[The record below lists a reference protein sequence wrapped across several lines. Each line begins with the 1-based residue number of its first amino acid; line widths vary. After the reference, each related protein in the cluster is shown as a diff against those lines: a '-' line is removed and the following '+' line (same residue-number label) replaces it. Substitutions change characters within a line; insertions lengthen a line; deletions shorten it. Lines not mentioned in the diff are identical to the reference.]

1 MPLDRGARI
10 HALKQR
16 YKERQLQRAERWSN
30 WKAGVVEEMMSLQ
43 IHTREKLLT
52 RFTDTKLMIELVT
65 DRISE
70 TTLELKASVNSACTK
85 ASDMVDNVVDGF
97 SSDVQ
102 KASDSLEEIGES
114 IHAHGAVSAELTQN
128 QVADLSDDIH
138 ENLNSLRRNFK
149 DFSLHESF
157 CDAIE
162 PRDKPGTPQKNLL
175 QRIST
180 SNVLLRVP
188 SIDSNQCSYLFSGA
202 KASFPGGRGTCIF
215 SLRPKP

>member
-1 MPLDRGARI
+1 MPVDRGARI
-10 HALKQR
+10 QALKQR

-30 WKAGVVEEMMSLQ
+30 WKAGVVEEMMTLQ
-43 IHTREKLLT
+43 NQTREKLLT
-52 RFTDTKLMIELVT
+52 RFTDTKVMIELVT

-70 TTLELKASVNSACTK
+70 TTLELKASVNSACSK
-85 ASDMVDNVVDGF
+85 ASVMVDNVVEGF

-102 KASDSLEEIGES
+102 KASDTMEEIGES
-114 IHAHGAVSAELTQN
+114 IHAHGTVSAELTQN

-162 PRDKPGTPQKNLL
+162 PSEGYSDSEEVTGTLF
-175 QRIST
+175 T
-180 SNVLLRVP
+180 VVDD
-188 SIDSNQCSYLFSGA
+188 IDSEVLGDDNTVSSDLV
-202 KASFPGGRGTCIF
+202 SFDLK
-215 SLRPKP
+215 SLTL